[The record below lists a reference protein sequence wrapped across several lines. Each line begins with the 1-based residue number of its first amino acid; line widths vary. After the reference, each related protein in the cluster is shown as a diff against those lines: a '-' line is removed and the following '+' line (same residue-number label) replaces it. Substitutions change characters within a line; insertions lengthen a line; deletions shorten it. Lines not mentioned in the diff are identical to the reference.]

1 MITDEIKE
9 IIKEL
14 FNATPSDVGV
24 GYGTKI
30 KNGEMTNE
38 ESIIFFVPKKIPSH
52 LIPENEL
59 LPDVEFTL
67 SDRVLKTD
75 VIEVG
80 IIKTFA
86 CDPSCYTWSS
96 PSTPPTN
103 RLQHRPIKGGISISS
118 KSKLPPPGGVSP
130 VSSLLPW
137 GASVMGTLGFIA
149 VDTATQALVG
159 VTNNHV
165 VIRDASYTSQR
176 NPSGLIEN
184 EYDIIIGGSVDPDL
198 VYQTGEF
205 NPPGSTAMIGQVVR
219 YVPISASGG
228 VNRVDGALISVE
240 SSPVIDIAQS
250 FKQFGLSA
258 NTPYDF
264 ATTAEINN
272 LLITNPMLFSSGRT
286 TGVKQGLP
294 CPLRTFTL
302 GATLPVTPYNIQG
315 TPTTITFTDIIG
327 FVRPE
332 NDPSLATVCNWP
344 IYPGDSGSALVA
356 DFSGTS
362 KIVGLVFAGS
372 EFYGYACRIDHVAS
386 ELGIQ
391 SWDGTNKP
399 YVDPT
404 TITYITVPGF
414 NSDITQV
421 SGGDTYWQ
429 VGAYNLTVPC
439 DISPTPTKTLT
450 PTPTPTT
457 TCCQTWTYY
466 GGQFGTGSTISY
478 VSCQGVTILLPVPTF
493 QTGTIC
499 AISTSVI
506 SGSGSVTLFDPRCEC
521 TPSASP
527 TPTVTPTL
535 TPTPGLSPS
544 VTPTKTLTPTVT
556 VTKTLTPTLTTTPTK
571 TPGLS
576 PSVTPTKTLTPTV
589 TKTKTPTPTVTK
601 TLTPTPTKT
610 PTPTPASAAVGPFTS
625 FVTFGPYNCP

>member
-38 ESIIFFVPKKIPSH
+38 ESIIFFVPKKLPSN

-59 LPDVEFTL
+59 IPDVEFTL

-80 IIKTFA
+80 IIETFA
-86 CDPSCYTWSS
+86 CDPSCYTWTN
-96 PSTPPTN
+96 PGTPPTN
-103 RLQHRPIKGGISISS
+103 RLQHRPIQGGISLTSQT
-118 KSKLPPPGGVSP
+118 KLGFV
-130 VSSLLPW
+130 
-137 GASVMGTLGFIA
+137 GTLGFIA
-149 VDTATQALVG
+149 VDVATQALVG

-176 NPSGLIEN
+176 NPSGLIQN
-184 EYDIIIGGSVDPDL
+184 EYDIISGGAVQPDSAF
-198 VYQTGEF
+198 QNGESSS
-205 NPPGSTAMIGQVVR
+205 PGAAAMIGQVVR

-228 VNRVDGALISVE
+228 VNHVDGALISVE
-240 SSPVIDIAQS
+240 SNPVIDITQS
-250 FKQFGLSA
+250 FRQFGLSA

-286 TGVKQGLP
+286 TGVKQGIP

-302 GATLPVTPYNIQG
+302 GATLPVSPYNIQG
-315 TPTTITFTDIIG
+315 TPTTVTFTDIIG

-372 EFYGYACRIDHVAS
+372 EFYGFACRIDHVAS

-414 NSDITQV
+414 NSVITQV

-556 VTKTLTPTLTTTPTK
+556 
-571 TPGLS
+571 
-576 PSVTPTKTLTPTV
+576 
-589 TKTKTPTPTVTK
+589 KTKTPTPTVTK

>member
-1 MITDEIKE
+1 MLTDEIKE
-9 IIKEL
+9 IIEEL
-14 FNATPSDVGV
+14 FNATPNDVGI

-86 CDPSCYTWSS
+86 CDPSCYTWTN
-96 PSTPPTN
+96 PGTPPTN
-103 RLQHRPIKGGISISS
+103 RLQHRPIQGGISLTSQT
-118 KSKLPPPGGVSP
+118 KLGFV
-130 VSSLLPW
+130 
-137 GASVMGTLGFIA
+137 GTLGFIA
-149 VDTATQALVG
+149 VDVATQALVG

-176 NPSGLIEN
+176 NPSGLIQN
-184 EYDIIIGGSVDPDL
+184 EYDIISGGAVQPDSAF
-198 VYQTGEF
+198 QNGESSS
-205 NPPGSTAMIGQVVR
+205 PGAAAMIGQVVR

-228 VNRVDGALISVE
+228 VNKVDGALISVE
-240 SSPVIDIAQS
+240 CNPVIDIAES
-250 FKQFGLSA
+250 FKQFGLTYNS
-258 NTPYDF
+258 PYVF
-264 ATTAEINN
+264 ATTTEINN
-272 LLITNPMLFSSGRT
+272 LLTTNPMLFSSGRT
-286 TGVKQGLP
+286 TGVKQGIP

-302 GATLPVTPYNIQG
+302 GFAGGVSGYNIQG
-315 TPTTITFTDIIG
+315 TSTTIPFTDIIM

-332 NDPSLATVCNWP
+332 NDPNLATVCNYP
-344 IYPGDSGSALVA
+344 IFAGDSGSALVA

-372 EFYGYACRIDHVAS
+372 EYYGFACRIDHVAS

-391 SWDGTNKP
+391 SWDGTTKP
-399 YVDPT
+399 YVDST
-404 TITYITVPGF
+404 TISYITVPGF
-414 NSDITQV
+414 NSVKTQV

-439 DISPTPTKTLT
+439 DISPTPTGTLT

-457 TCCQTWTYY
+457 PCCKTWAYY
-466 GGQFGTGSTISY
+466 GGPFGTGSTISY
-478 VSCQGVTILLPVPTF
+478 VSCEGVTILLPVPTF

-499 AISTSVI
+499 AISASVI
-506 SGSGSVTLFDPRCEC
+506 SGSGSVYTEDSSCDCIPIP
-521 TPSASP
+521 TP
-527 TPTVTPTL
+527 TPTVTPTPGL
-535 TPTPGLSPS
+535 SPTATPTATPTVTPRPTTTPTTTPTPTITTTPGLSPS
-544 VTPTKTLTPTVT
+544 
-556 VTKTLTPTLTTTPTK
+556 TTPTK
-571 TPGLS
+571 TP
-576 PSVTPTKTLTPTV
+576 TPTV

-601 TLTPTPTKT
+601 TPTPTPTKT
-610 PTPTPASAAVGPFTS
+610 PTPTPVNAAVGPFTS
-625 FVTFGPYNCP
+625 FVTFESYNC

>member
-1 MITDEIKE
+1 MLTDEIKE
-9 IIKEL
+9 IIEEL
-14 FNATPSDVGV
+14 FNATPNDVGV

-38 ESIIFFVPKKIPSH
+38 ESIIFFVPKKIPLH

-86 CDPSCYTWSS
+86 CDPSCYTWT
-96 PSTPPTN
+96 STPPTN
-103 RLQHRPIKGGISISS
+103 RLQHRPIQGGISITSQT
-118 KSKLPPPGGVSP
+118 KLGFV
-130 VSSLLPW
+130 
-137 GASVMGTLGFIA
+137 GTLGFIA
-149 VDTATQALVG
+149 VDVATQALVG

-176 NPSGLIEN
+176 NPSGLIQN
-184 EYDIIIGGSVDPDL
+184 EYDIILGGAVQPDSAF
-198 VYQTGEF
+198 QNGESSS
-205 NPPGSTAMIGQVVR
+205 PAPAAMIGQVVR
-219 YVPISASGG
+219 YVPISVSGG
-228 VNRVDGALISVE
+228 INKVDGALISVE
-240 SSPVIDIAQS
+240 CNPVIDIAES
-250 FKQFGLSA
+250 FKQFGLTYNS
-258 NTPYDF
+258 PYVF

-286 TGVKQGLP
+286 TGVKQGIP

-302 GATLPVTPYNIQG
+302 GFAGGVSGYNIQG
-315 TPTTITFTDIIG
+315 TSTTIPFTDIIM

-332 NDPSLATVCNWP
+332 NDPNLATVCNYP
-344 IYPGDSGSALVA
+344 IFAGDSGSALVA

-372 EFYGYACRIDHVAS
+372 DAFGFACRIDHVAS

-391 SWDGTNKP
+391 SWDGTTKP
-399 YVDPT
+399 YVDST
-404 TITYITVPGF
+404 TISYITVPGF
-414 NSDITQV
+414 NSIKTQV
-421 SGGDTYWQ
+421 SGADTYWQ

-439 DISPTPTKTLT
+439 DISPTPTGTLT

-457 TCCQTWTYY
+457 PCCQTWTYY
-466 GGQFGTGSTISY
+466 GGPFGTGSTISY
-478 VSCQGVTILLPVPTF
+478 VSCEGVTILLPVPTF

-499 AISTSVI
+499 AISVSVI
-506 SGSGSVTLFDPRCEC
+506 SGSGSVTLTDPKCEC

-527 TPTVTPTL
+527 TPTVTPTV

-544 VTPTKTLTPTVT
+544 PTPTPTPTQTPTTTTTKTPTPTPTVT
-556 VTKTLTPTLTTTPTK
+556 TTPGLSPSTTPTK
-571 TPGLS
+571 TP
-576 PSVTPTKTLTPTV
+576 TPTV

-601 TLTPTPTKT
+601 TPTPTPTKT
-610 PTPTPASAAVGPFTS
+610 PTPTPVNAAIGPFTS
-625 FVTFGPYNCP
+625 FVTFESYTC

>member
-1 MITDEIKE
+1 MLTDEIKE
-9 IIKEL
+9 IIEEL
-14 FNATPSDVGV
+14 FNATPNDVGV

-38 ESIIFFVPKKIPSH
+38 ESIIFFVPKKIPLH

-86 CDPSCYTWSS
+86 CDPSCYTWT
-96 PSTPPTN
+96 STPPTN
-103 RLQHRPIKGGISISS
+103 RLQHRPIKGGISLTSQT
-118 KSKLPPPGGVSP
+118 KLGFV
-130 VSSLLPW
+130 
-137 GASVMGTLGFIA
+137 GTLGFIA
-149 VDTATQALVG
+149 VDVATQALVG

-176 NPSGLIEN
+176 NPSGLIQN
-184 EYDIIIGGSVDPDL
+184 EYDIISGGAVQPDSAFQNGESSSPPPSAKIG
-198 VYQTGEF
+198 E
-205 NPPGSTAMIGQVVR
+205 VVR
-219 YVPISASGG
+219 YVPISVSGG
-228 VNRVDGALISVE
+228 INKVDGALISVE
-240 SSPVIDIAQS
+240 CNPVIDIAES
-250 FKQFGLSA
+250 FKQFGLTYNS
-258 NTPYDF
+258 PYVF

-286 TGVKQGLP
+286 TGVKQGIP

-302 GATLPVTPYNIQG
+302 GFAGGVSGYNIQG
-315 TPTTITFTDIIG
+315 TSTTIPFTDIIM

-332 NDPSLATVCNWP
+332 NDPNLATVCNYP
-344 IYPGDSGSALVA
+344 IFAGDSGSALVA

-372 EFYGYACRIDHVAS
+372 EYYGFACRIDHVAS

-391 SWDGTNKP
+391 SWDGTTKP
-399 YVDPT
+399 YVDST
-404 TITYITVPGF
+404 TISYITVPGF
-414 NSDITQV
+414 NSIKTQV

-439 DISPTPTKTLT
+439 DISPTPTGTLT

-457 TCCQTWTYY
+457 PCCKTWTYY
-466 GGQFGTGSTISY
+466 GGPFGTGSTISY
-478 VSCQGVTILLPVPTF
+478 VSCEGGVTIILPVPTF
-493 QTGTIC
+493 QTGSIC
-499 AISTSVI
+499 AISASVI
-506 SGSGSVTLFDPRCEC
+506 SGSGSVYISNPEC
-521 TPSASP
+521 GCIPNPTP
-527 TPTVTPTL
+527 TPTV

-544 VTPTKTLTPTVT
+544 ATPTVT
-556 VTKTLTPTLTTTPTK
+556 PSETPRPTPTTTQTPTPTITTTPGLSPSTTPTK
-571 TPGLS
+571 TP
-576 PSVTPTKTLTPTV
+576 TPTV

-601 TLTPTPTKT
+601 TPTPTPTKT
-610 PTPTPASAAVGPFTS
+610 PTPTPVNAAIGPFTS
-625 FVTFGPYNCP
+625 FVTFESYTC

>member
-1 MITDEIKE
+1 MLTDEIKE
-9 IIKEL
+9 IIEEL
-14 FNATPSDVGV
+14 FNATPNDVGV

-86 CDPSCYTWSS
+86 CDPSCYTWTN
-96 PSTPPTN
+96 PGTPPTN
-103 RLQHRPIKGGISISS
+103 RLQHRPIQGGISLTSQT
-118 KSKLPPPGGVSP
+118 KLGFV
-130 VSSLLPW
+130 
-137 GASVMGTLGFIA
+137 GTLGFIA
-149 VDTATQALVG
+149 VDVATQALVG

-176 NPSGLIEN
+176 NPSGLIQN
-184 EYDIIIGGSVDPDL
+184 EYDIISGGAVQPDSAFQNGESSSPAPSAKIG
-198 VYQTGEF
+198 E
-205 NPPGSTAMIGQVVR
+205 VVR
-219 YVPISASGG
+219 YVPISVSGG
-228 VNRVDGALISVE
+228 VNKVDGALISVE
-240 SSPVIDIAQS
+240 CNPVIDIAES
-250 FKQFGLSA
+250 FKQFGLTYNS
-258 NTPYDF
+258 PYVF

-272 LLITNPMLFSSGRT
+272 LLTTNPMLFSSGRT

-302 GATLPVTPYNIQG
+302 GFAGGVTGYNIQG
-315 TPTTITFTDIIG
+315 TPTTIPFTDIIM

-332 NDPSLATVCNWP
+332 NDPSLSTVCSWP

-356 DFSGTS
+356 NFSGTS

-372 EFYGYACRIDHVAS
+372 EYYGFACRIDHVAS

-391 SWDGTNKP
+391 SWDGTTKP
-399 YVDPT
+399 YVDST
-404 TITYITVPGF
+404 TISYITVPGF
-414 NSDITQV
+414 NSVKTQV

-439 DISPTPTKTLT
+439 DISPTPTGTLT

-457 TCCQTWTYY
+457 PCCKTWAYY
-466 GGQFGTGSTISY
+466 GGPFGTGSTISY
-478 VSCQGVTILLPVPTF
+478 VSCEGVTILLPVPTF

-499 AISTSVI
+499 AISASVI
-506 SGSGSVTLFDPRCEC
+506 SGSGSVYTEDSSCDCIPIP
-521 TPSASP
+521 TP
-527 TPTVTPTL
+527 TPTVTPTPGL
-535 TPTPGLSPS
+535 SPTATPTATPTVTPRPTTTPTTTPTPTITTTPGLSPS
-544 VTPTKTLTPTVT
+544 
-556 VTKTLTPTLTTTPTK
+556 TTPTK
-571 TPGLS
+571 TP
-576 PSVTPTKTLTPTV
+576 TPTV

-601 TLTPTPTKT
+601 TPTPTPTKT
-610 PTPTPASAAVGPFTS
+610 PTPTPVNAAVGPFTS
-625 FVTFGPYNCP
+625 FVTFESYNC

>member
-1 MITDEIKE
+1 MLTDEIKE
-9 IIKEL
+9 IIEEL
-14 FNATPSDVGV
+14 FNATPNDVGV

-38 ESIIFFVPKKIPSH
+38 ESIIFFVPKKIPLH

-86 CDPSCYTWSS
+86 CDPSCYTWGN
-96 PSTPPTN
+96 PGTPPTN
-103 RLQHRPIKGGISISS
+103 RLQHRPIKGGISITSQT
-118 KSKLPPPGGVSP
+118 KLGFV
-130 VSSLLPW
+130 
-137 GASVMGTLGFIA
+137 GTLGFIA
-149 VDTATQALVG
+149 VDVATQALVG

-176 NPSGLIEN
+176 NPSGLIQN
-184 EYDIIIGGSVDPDL
+184 EYDIISGGAVQPDSAFQNGESSSPPPSAKIG
-198 VYQTGEF
+198 E
-205 NPPGSTAMIGQVVR
+205 VVR
-219 YVPISASGG
+219 YVPISVSGG
-228 VNRVDGALISVE
+228 INKVDGALISVE
-240 SSPVIDIAQS
+240 CNPVIDIAES
-250 FKQFGLSA
+250 FKQFGLTYNS
-258 NTPYDF
+258 PYVF

-286 TGVKQGLP
+286 TGVKQGIP

-302 GATLPVTPYNIQG
+302 GFAGGVSGYNIQG
-315 TPTTITFTDIIG
+315 TSTTIPFTDIIM

-332 NDPSLATVCNWP
+332 NDPNLATVCNYP
-344 IYPGDSGSALVA
+344 IFAGDSGSALVA

-372 EFYGYACRIDHVAS
+372 EYYGFACRIDHVAS

-391 SWDGTNKP
+391 SWDGTTKP
-399 YVDPT
+399 YVDST
-404 TITYITVPGF
+404 TISYITVPGF
-414 NSDITQV
+414 NSIKTQV

-439 DISPTPTKTLT
+439 DISPTPTGTLT

-457 TCCQTWTYY
+457 PCCKTWTYY
-466 GGQFGTGSTISY
+466 GGPFGTGSTISY
-478 VSCQGVTILLPVPTF
+478 VSCEGGVTIILPVPTF
-493 QTGTIC
+493 QTGSIC
-499 AISTSVI
+499 AISASVI
-506 SGSGSVTLFDPRCEC
+506 SGSGSVYISNPEC
-521 TPSASP
+521 GCIPNPTP
-527 TPTVTPTL
+527 TPTV

-544 VTPTKTLTPTVT
+544 ATPTVT
-556 VTKTLTPTLTTTPTK
+556 PSETPRPTPTTTQTPTPTITT

-576 PSVTPTKTLTPTV
+576 PSTTPTTTPTPTV

-601 TLTPTPTKT
+601 TPTPTPTKT
-610 PTPTPASAAVGPFTS
+610 PTPTPVNAAIGPFTS
-625 FVTFGPYNCP
+625 FVTFESYTC

>member
-38 ESIIFFVPKKIPSH
+38 ESIIFFVPKKLPSN

-59 LPDVEFTL
+59 IPDVEFVL

-80 IIKTFA
+80 IIKPFSPP
-86 CDPSCYTWSS
+86 CDPSCYTWA
-96 PSTPPTN
+96 STPPTN
-103 RLQHRPIKGGISISS
+103 RLQHRPIQGGISISS

-130 VSSLLPW
+130 VSSSLPW

-184 EYDIIIGGSVDPDL
+184 EYDIIIGGVVEPDL
-198 VYQTGEF
+198 VFQTGEF
-205 NPPGSTAMIGQVVR
+205 NPPDPSALIGQVVR
-219 YVPISASGG
+219 YVPISVSGG
-228 VNRVDGALISVE
+228 INKVDGALISVK
-240 SSPVIDIAQS
+240 SSPVIDITQS
-250 FKQFGLSA
+250 FKQFGLTYNS
-258 NTPYDF
+258 PYVF
-264 ATTAEINN
+264 ATTAEIDN
-272 LLITNPMLFSSGRT
+272 LLTTNPMLFSSGRS

-294 CPLRTFTL
+294 CPLRTFSL
-302 GATLPVTPYNIQG
+302 GASIPISGYNIQG
-315 TPTTITFTDIIG
+315 TPTTIPFTDIIG
-327 FVRPE
+327 FVRPV
-332 NDPSLATVCNWP
+332 NDPSLSTICAYP

-356 DFSGTS
+356 DFNGTS

-372 EFYGYACRIDHVAS
+372 DYYGLACRIDHVAS

-414 NSDITQV
+414 NSVKTQV

-429 VGAYNLTVPC
+429 VGAYNLTIPC
-439 DISPTPTKTLT
+439 
-450 PTPTPTT
+450 
-457 TCCQTWTYY
+457 
-466 GGQFGTGSTISY
+466 
-478 VSCQGVTILLPVPTF
+478 
-493 QTGTIC
+493 
-499 AISTSVI
+499 
-506 SGSGSVTLFDPRCEC
+506 
-521 TPSASP
+521 
-527 TPTVTPTL
+527 
-535 TPTPGLSPS
+535 
-544 VTPTKTLTPTVT
+544 
-556 VTKTLTPTLTTTPTK
+556 
-571 TPGLS
+571 
-576 PSVTPTKTLTPTV
+576 
-589 TKTKTPTPTVTK
+589 
-601 TLTPTPTKT
+601 
-610 PTPTPASAAVGPFTS
+610 
-625 FVTFGPYNCP
+625 

>member
-1 MITDEIKE
+1 MLTDEIKE

-38 ESIIFFVPKKIPSH
+38 ESIIFFVPKKLPSN

-59 LPDVEFTL
+59 IPDVEFTL

-80 IIKTFA
+80 IIETFA
-86 CDPSCYTWSS
+86 CDPSCYTWTN
-96 PSTPPTN
+96 PGTPPTN
-103 RLQHRPIKGGISISS
+103 RLQHRPIQGGISISA
-118 KSKLPPPGGVSP
+118 KSKMPPPGGINPNPSI
-130 VSSLLPW
+130 PW
-137 GASVMGTLGFIA
+137 GSLVWGTLGFIA

-198 VYQTGEF
+198 VYQTGNL
-205 NPPGSTAMIGQVVR
+205 NPPDPASMIGQVVR
-219 YVPISASGG
+219 YVPISVSGG
-228 VNRVDGALISVE
+228 VNKVDGALISVE
-240 SSPVIDIAQS
+240 CNPVIDIAES
-250 FKQFGLSA
+250 FKQFGLTYNS
-258 NTPYDF
+258 PYVF

-272 LLITNPMLFSSGRT
+272 LLTTNPMLFSSGSK

-302 GATLPVTPYNIQG
+302 GSSLPITGYNIQG
-315 TPTTITFTDIIG
+315 TTTSVTFTDIIG

-332 NDPSLATVCNWP
+332 NDPSLSTVCNWP
-344 IYPGDSGSALVA
+344 ISPGDSGSALVA
-356 DFSGTS
+356 DFSGIS

-372 EFYGYACRIDHVAS
+372 EYYGFACRIDHVAS

-399 YVDPT
+399 YVDST
-404 TITYITVPGF
+404 TISYITVPGF
-414 NSDITQV
+414 NSVKTQV

-466 GGQFGTGSTISY
+466 GGPFGTGSTISY

-493 QTGTIC
+493 QSGTIC

-506 SGSGSVTLFDPRCEC
+506 SGSGSLTLFDERCEC

>member
-1 MITDEIKE
+1 MITDEIKK
-9 IIKEL
+9 IIEEL
-14 FNATPSDVGV
+14 FNTTPSDVGV

-38 ESIIFFVPKKIPSH
+38 ESIIFFVPKKLPSN

-59 LPDVEFTL
+59 IPDVEFVL

-80 IIKTFA
+80 IIKPFSPP
-86 CDPSCYTWSS
+86 CDPSCYDWE
-96 PSTPPTN
+96 STPPTN
-103 RLQHRPIKGGISISS
+103 RLQYRPIQGGISLTSQT
-118 KSKLPPPGGVSP
+118 KLG
-130 VSSLLPW
+130 
-137 GASVMGTLGFIA
+137 SVGTLGFIA
-149 VDTATQALVG
+149 VDVATQALVG

-176 NPSGLIEN
+176 NPSGLIQN
-184 EYDIIIGGSVDPDL
+184 EYDIILGGAVQPDSAF
-198 VYQTGEF
+198 QNGESSS
-205 NPPGSTAMIGQVVR
+205 PAPADMIGQVVR

-228 VNRVDGALISVE
+228 INKVDGALISVE
-240 SSPVIDIAQS
+240 SSPVIDIAES
-250 FKQFGLSA
+250 FKQFGLTYNS
-258 NTPYDF
+258 PYVF
-264 ATTAEINN
+264 ATTAEIDN

-294 CPLRTFTL
+294 CPLRTFSL
-302 GATLPVTPYNIQG
+302 GSTLPVTPYNIQG

-372 EFYGYACRIDHVAS
+372 EFYGFACRIDHVAS

-414 NSDITQV
+414 NSVKTQV

-429 VGAYNLTVPC
+429 VGAYNLTIPC
-439 DISPTPTKTLT
+439 
-450 PTPTPTT
+450 
-457 TCCQTWTYY
+457 
-466 GGQFGTGSTISY
+466 
-478 VSCQGVTILLPVPTF
+478 
-493 QTGTIC
+493 
-499 AISTSVI
+499 
-506 SGSGSVTLFDPRCEC
+506 
-521 TPSASP
+521 
-527 TPTVTPTL
+527 
-535 TPTPGLSPS
+535 
-544 VTPTKTLTPTVT
+544 
-556 VTKTLTPTLTTTPTK
+556 
-571 TPGLS
+571 
-576 PSVTPTKTLTPTV
+576 
-589 TKTKTPTPTVTK
+589 
-601 TLTPTPTKT
+601 
-610 PTPTPASAAVGPFTS
+610 
-625 FVTFGPYNCP
+625 

>member
-38 ESIIFFVPKKIPSH
+38 ESIIFFVPKKLPSN

-59 LPDVEFTL
+59 IPDVEFTL

-80 IIKTFA
+80 IIETFA
-86 CDPSCYTWSS
+86 CDPSCYTWS
-96 PSTPPTN
+96 STPPTN
-103 RLQHRPIKGGISISS
+103 RLQHRPIKGGISISA
-118 KSKLPPPGGVSP
+118 KSKMPPPGGINPSI
-130 VSSLLPW
+130 PW
-137 GASVMGTLGFIA
+137 GLSVWGTLGFIA

-198 VYQTGEF
+198 VYQTGNL
-205 NPPGSTAMIGQVVR
+205 NPPDPASMIGQVVR
-219 YVPISASGG
+219 YVPIFASGG

-240 SSPVIDIAQS
+240 SSPVIDIAES
-250 FKQFGLSA
+250 FKQFGLTYNS
-258 NTPYDF
+258 PYVF

-272 LLITNPMLFSSGRT
+272 LLTTNPMLFSSGSK

-302 GATLPVTPYNIQG
+302 GASLPITGYNIQG
-315 TPTTITFTDIIG
+315 TTTSVTFTDIIG

-344 IYPGDSGSALVA
+344 ISPGDSGSALVA

-372 EFYGYACRIDHVAS
+372 EFYGFACRIDHVAS

-414 NSDITQV
+414 NSAITQV

-466 GGQFGTGSTISY
+466 GGPFGTGSTISY
-478 VSCQGVTILLPVPTF
+478 VSCQGVTILLPVDTW
-493 QTGTIC
+493 QAGTIC

-506 SGSGSVTLFDPRCEC
+506 SGSGSVTLFDPKCNC

-535 TPTPGLSPS
+535 TP
-544 VTPTKTLTPTVT
+544 
-556 VTKTLTPTLTTTPTK
+556 

>member
-1 MITDEIKE
+1 MLTDEIKK
-9 IIKEL
+9 IIEEL

-38 ESIIFFVPKKIPSH
+38 ESIIFFVPKKIPLH

-96 PSTPPTN
+96 TPPTN
-103 RLQHRPIKGGISISS
+103 RLQHRPIQGGISLTSQT
-118 KSKLPPPGGVSP
+118 KLGFV
-130 VSSLLPW
+130 
-137 GASVMGTLGFIA
+137 GTLGFIA
-149 VDTATQALVG
+149 VDIATQALVG

-184 EYDIIIGGSVDPDL
+184 EYDIIIGGTVEPDSAF
-198 VYQTGEF
+198 QNGESSS
-205 NPPGSTAMIGQVVR
+205 PAPSALIGQVVR
-219 YVPISASGG
+219 YVPISVSGG
-228 VNRVDGALISVE
+228 VNKVDGALISVE
-240 SSPVIDIAQS
+240 CNPVIDIAES
-250 FKQFGLSA
+250 FKQFGLTYNS
-258 NTPYDF
+258 PYVF

-302 GATLPVTPYNIQG
+302 GFAGGVCGYNIQG
-315 TPTTITFTDIIG
+315 TSTTIPFTDIIG

-332 NDPSLATVCNWP
+332 NDPNLATVCNYP
-344 IYPGDSGSALVA
+344 IFAGDSGSALVA

-372 EFYGYACRIDHVAS
+372 EYYGFACRIDHVAS

-391 SWDGTNKP
+391 SWDGTTKP
-399 YVDPT
+399 YVDST
-404 TITYITVPGF
+404 TISYITVPGF
-414 NSDITQV
+414 NSVKTQV

-439 DISPTPTKTLT
+439 DEELINPIITNNDEYLNVGDEEYLMFVDPT
-450 PTPTPTT
+450 
-457 TCCQTWTYY
+457 
-466 GGQFGTGSTISY
+466 
-478 VSCQGVTILLPVPTF
+478 
-493 QTGTIC
+493 
-499 AISTSVI
+499 
-506 SGSGSVTLFDPRCEC
+506 
-521 TPSASP
+521 
-527 TPTVTPTL
+527 
-535 TPTPGLSPS
+535 
-544 VTPTKTLTPTVT
+544 
-556 VTKTLTPTLTTTPTK
+556 
-571 TPGLS
+571 
-576 PSVTPTKTLTPTV
+576 
-589 TKTKTPTPTVTK
+589 
-601 TLTPTPTKT
+601 
-610 PTPTPASAAVGPFTS
+610 
-625 FVTFGPYNCP
+625 

>member
-1 MITDEIKE
+1 MLTDEIKE
-9 IIKEL
+9 IIEEL
-14 FNATPSDVGV
+14 FNATPNDVGV

-38 ESIIFFVPKKIPSH
+38 ESIIFFVPEKLPSN

-59 LPDVEFTL
+59 IPDVDFVL

-80 IIKTFA
+80 IIKPFSPP
-86 CDPSCYTWSS
+86 CDPSCYTWA
-96 PSTPPTN
+96 STPPTN
-103 RLQHRPIKGGISISS
+103 RLQHRPIQGGISLTSQT
-118 KSKLPPPGGVSP
+118 KLGFV
-130 VSSLLPW
+130 
-137 GASVMGTLGFIA
+137 GTLGFIA
-149 VDTATQALVG
+149 VDVATQALVG

-176 NPSGLIEN
+176 NPLGLIQN
-184 EYDIIIGGSVDPDL
+184 EYDIILGGAVQPDSAF
-198 VYQTGEF
+198 QNGESSS
-205 NPPGSTAMIGQVVR
+205 PAPAAMIGQVVR

-240 SSPVIDIAQS
+240 CNPVIDIAQS
-250 FKQFGLSA
+250 FRQFGLTYNS
-258 NTPYDF
+258 PYVF

-302 GATLPVTPYNIQG
+302 GATLPVSPYNIQG
-315 TPTTITFTDIIG
+315 TPTTVTFTDIIG

-332 NDPSLATVCNWP
+332 NDPSLATVCNYP
-344 IYPGDSGSALVA
+344 IFGGDSGSALVA

-372 EFYGYACRIDHVAS
+372 EFYGFACRIDHVAS

-391 SWDGTNKP
+391 SWDGTTKP
-399 YVDPT
+399 YVDST
-404 TITYITVPGF
+404 TISYITVPGF
-414 NSDITQV
+414 NSIKTQV

-439 DISPTPTKTLT
+439 DISPTPTGTLT

-457 TCCQTWTYY
+457 PCCKTWTYY
-466 GGQFGTGSTISY
+466 GGPFGTGSTISY
-478 VSCQGVTILLPVPTF
+478 VSCEGVTIILPVPTF
-493 QTGTIC
+493 QTGSIC
-499 AISTSVI
+499 AISASVI
-506 SGSGSVTLFDPRCEC
+506 SGSGSVYISNPEC
-521 TPSASP
+521 GCIPNPTP
-527 TPTVTPTL
+527 TPTV

-544 VTPTKTLTPTVT
+544 ATPTVT
-556 VTKTLTPTLTTTPTK
+556 PSETPRPTPTTTQTPTPTITTTPGLSPSTTPTK
-571 TPGLS
+571 TP
-576 PSVTPTKTLTPTV
+576 TPTV

-601 TLTPTPTKT
+601 TPTPTPTKT
-610 PTPTPASAAVGPFTS
+610 PTPTPVNAAIGPFTS
-625 FVTFGPYNCP
+625 FVTFESYTC